1 MKTAAYMVESVLFVL
16 AIASAVYW
24 ALTAISTYLLRR
36 GVPLLERLA
45 PPTPAKW
52 PRVSVVIPACN
63 EGATIEAALRSR
75 LGEDYPNAEYIVV
88 DDRSTDATGEI
99 IDRLAREDGRIVPLH
114 VRELPAGWLG
124 KVHAMHVALGHATG
138 DYVLFSDADIHH
150 ERGTLQKV
158 IAHCE
163 QHAIDHVAAFPTV
176 WSSGIWVDAVMTT
189 FLRLLSVASR
199 AWKVADPRSR
209 ISIGGGTFN
218 LVRRSALDR
227 VGGLAPLAME
237 VVDDAGLGQLLKWS
251 GARACVLNARGF
263 VSLAFYTSTREAV
276 LGMEK
281 NAFAALGRFDVTR
294 FAIMLGAICVF
305 ELAPLVA
312 LAFGGA
318 PILAGATL
326 ALALVTQ
333 LALARWLD
341 RPVASALMSPFGVAV
356 FAFGGMRSMILTLR
370 RGGIA
375 WRGTHYPLAALRE
388 GRRLVHA

>member
-1 MKTAAYMVESVLFVL
+1 MLDTVLFVL
-16 AIASAVYW
+16 AIAAAGYWGANAIAAV
-24 ALTAISTYLLRR
+24 LLHR
-36 GVPLLERLA
+36 GVPVLGRLS
-45 PPTPAKW
+45 PPEPARW

-63 EGATIEAALRSR
+63 EAATIEAAVRSR
-75 LGEDYPNAEYIVV
+75 LDEGYPDAEYIVV
-88 DDRSTDATGEI
+88 DDRSTDGSGEI
-99 IDRLAREDGRIVPLH
+99 IDRLAREDARVVPLH

-138 DYVLFSDADIHH
+138 EYVLFSDADVHH
-150 ERGTLQKV
+150 EPGTLQKV
-158 IAHCE
+158 VAHCE

-176 WSSGIWVDAVMTT
+176 WSTGFWIDAVMTT
-189 FLRLLSVASR
+189 LLRILSVASR

-218 LVRRSALDR
+218 LVRRTALDR
-227 VGGLAPLAME
+227 AGGLAPLAME

-251 GARACVLNARGF
+251 GASACVLNARGY
-263 VSLAFYTSTREAV
+263 VSLAYYTSVRETV

-281 NAFAALGRFDVTR
+281 NAFAALGRFEVAR
-294 FAIMLGAICVF
+294 FAIMLGAICTL
-305 ELAPLVA
+305 ELA
-312 LAFGGA
+312 A
-318 PILAGATL
+318 PIALIFGAAPLLAGVTIGV
-326 ALALVTQ
+326 ALVTQ
-333 LALARWLD
+333 VAIARWLD
-341 RPVASALMSPFGVAV
+341 RPLVSAVFSPFGVGV